1 MLQALADNQQKLE
14 TKESITSQAQESKE
28 VSSA

>member
-14 TKESITSQAQESKE
+14 TKEPITSQAQEIKD